1 MVTRSCANRVGYK
14 RNVCIGSGVVVID
27 VAVAH
32 TQVIVCLAAI
42 STDGLA
48 QSFAYSTDAYA
59 VLDVRLA
66 ACLVM
71 VSAAVA
77 VVAVDC

>member
-1 MVTRSCANRVGYK
+1 M
-14 RNVCIGSGVVVID
+14 
-27 VAVAH
+27 AH

-48 QSFAYSTDAYA
+48 QSSAYSTDAYA
-59 VLDVRLA
+59 VLEVRIA
-66 ACLVM
+66 ACLLL